1 MTASHC
7 HEMELLVQADL
18 DGELDA
24 LASATLATH
33 LEQCAGCTALQA
45 ELKALSGD
53 LRNNLPRYSAP
64 ASLRAA
70 LLQQAQ
76 PASRRRVRGGWS
88 HGAAFGAGLAI
99 AASVAFAFLPGRDDP
114 MLDIV
119 AAHVRALQPGH
130 LTDVESTDQH
140 TVKPWF
146 NGRLDFSPPVRNLAP
161 QGFPLLGGRLD
172 VLAGRPVAVLVYRRD
187 KHLIDVFVSPGD
199 RTNPEGQMQGYNVV
213 SWAQNGMSF
222 QAVSDLN
229 TKELGEFAQ
238 LLRAPSS

>member
-1 MTASHC
+1 MTAAHC

-18 DGELDA
+18 DGELEA

-33 LEQCAGCTALQA
+33 LEGCAGCSALQT

-53 LRNNLPRYSAP
+53 IRNSLTRHSAP
-64 ASLRAA
+64 AALRAA
-70 LLQQAQ
+70 VLQQTRPMA
-76 PASRRRVRGGWS
+76 RRRVHGGWS

-99 AASVAFAFLPGRDDP
+99 AASVALAILPSRNDP

-146 NGRLDFSPPVRNLAP
+146 NGRLDFSPPVRNLAA
-161 QGFPLLGGRLD
+161 QRFPLLGGRLD
-172 VLAGRPVAVLVYRRD
+172 VLAGRPVAVLVYGRD
-187 KHLIDVFVSPGD
+187 KHLIDVFISPGD
-199 RTNPEGQMQGYNVV
+199 RTNPQGQVQGYNVV
-213 SWAQNGMSF
+213 SWAQGGMTF

-229 TKELGEFAQ
+229 TKELGEFAE